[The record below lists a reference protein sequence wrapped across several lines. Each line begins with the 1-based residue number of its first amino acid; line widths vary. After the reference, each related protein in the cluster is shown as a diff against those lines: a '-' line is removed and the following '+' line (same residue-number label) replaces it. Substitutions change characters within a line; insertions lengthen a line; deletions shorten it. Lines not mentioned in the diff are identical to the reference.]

1 MIFLLAVT
9 LSFWGLNIFRHI
21 NSGNWR
27 GLRKTADIAGALILL
42 IALVGLAVPVV
53 ALKGR

>member
-9 LSFWGLNIFRHI
+9 LSFRGLNIFRHI
-21 NSGNWR
+21 NSGNRR
-27 GLRKTADIAGALILL
+27 GLRKAVDIAGALIIL
-42 IALVGLAVPVV
+42 IALVGLAVPVL